1 MKHIGSCLLLLAPLA
16 LASCGANRN
25 LGEYSFQMGKPSG
38 AHITTS
44 ITLRND
50 EAVRSDK
57 AYGKS
62 MTFFLQANLGNKS
75 EESDQSAESLLS
87 DESIQSEVSADS
99 SSEPALSSVDS
110 SASVAS
116 SSSEEPKSFE
126 DTLYELLAEGLTL
139 DGYYTIVDVPDKE
152 FDQLRIGFFLDD
164 ISEITGQTIDLE
176 PEVIEMIVYSEITPK
191 SITLKI
197 PVSIDDVIYQLYWYG
212 YDLFNFTEVEPH
224 DRNTHPTKEEIDKI
238 NETYP
243 DTHDGNLY
251 RDFYTLSL
259 GLSKK

>member
-1 MKHIGSCLLLLAPLA
+1 MKRIGCCLLLLAPLA

-44 ITLRND
+44 ITLRSN
-50 EAVRSDK
+50 EVVRSDK
-57 AYGKS
+57 PFGKS
-62 MTFFLQANLGNKS
+62 MTFYLQANLGNKS

-87 DESIQSEVSADS
+87 EESIQSEVSVDP

-116 SSSEEPKSFE
+116 SSSKEPKNLE
-126 DTLYELLAEGLTL
+126 DTIYELLAEGLTL
-139 DGYYTIVDVPDKE
+139 DGYYTIVNVPDKE

-164 ISEITGQTIDLE
+164 LSEITGETIELE

-191 SITLKI
+191 NITLKI
-197 PVSIDDVIYQLYWYG
+197 PVSIPDVMYQLYWYG
-212 YDLFNFTEVEPH
+212 FDLYNFTEVEAH
-224 DRNTHPTKEEIDKI
+224 DRNTHPTKEDIDKI

-243 DTHDGNLY
+243 STHGGSVY
-251 RDFYTLSL
+251 RDYYTLSL